1 MDMLRSL
8 GAMLLAAEQALMDA
22 QQFVEAVGALCVCRT
37 FCDAHAE
44 LMLSM
49 AGVHLQIKLE
59 RLPDIARAFVH
70 IDYETSHEPEHKIH

>member
-1 MDMLRSL
+1 M
-8 GAMLLAAEQALMDA
+8 
-22 QQFVEAVGALCVCRT
+22 GALCLQLP
-37 FCDAHAE
+37 FCDALAE
-44 LMLSM
+44 LMSST